1 MKEKKKSI
9 NPVADRVENNTKRYS
24 DGAENLIRD
33 GLDALEDLFGKLLE
47 VRPKEYKPKEFNF
60 KPRDFK
66 PRDFKPRDFKPREF
80 KLREFDFR
88 KKENKKGS
96 EEN

>member
-24 DGAENLIRD
+24 DGAENLIRG

-47 VRPKEYKPKEFNF
+47 VRPKEYKPKEFHF
-60 KPRDFK
+60 KTRE
-66 PRDFKPRDFKPREF
+66 FKPREF
-80 KLREFDFR
+80 DFV
-88 KKENKKGS
+88 KKEDKKGS
-96 EEN
+96 EDD

>member
-33 GLDALEDLFGKLLE
+33 GLDALEDLFGKFLE

-60 KPRDFK
+60 KTREFK
-66 PRDFKPRDFKPREF
+66 PREFKPREF
-80 KLREFDFR
+80 KLREFDFV
-88 KKENKKGS
+88 KKEDKKGS
-96 EEN
+96 EDD